1 MKMKK
6 WAIYLTI
13 ILVIGVGSFVTFSVL
28 AGQKFG
34 RIEGKIGDA
43 LSGDAV
49 WRARMRVDGKSTIKF
64 TSTSYSLTEIPPG
77 SYTLEASAPNYHDFT
92 ESIQVKKGKNVVNIA
107 MKGRE
112 IPDLKGILV
121 FTEPKG
127 KGLEIEI
134 RLTDSKRVAIINP
147 PALPFTLKGALFVRE
162 GAEEGDYEK
171 GKKIF
176 EGTIDLSWDPKDR
189 LAKNRGF
196 IPWERIEADP
206 EKEKY
211 AILELVLHTPQGD
224 FEYVVDEV
232 ELFRQVL
239 YNDGQ

>member
-49 WRARMRVDGKSTIKF
+49 WRARIRVDGKSTIKF
-64 TSTSYSLTEIPPG
+64 TSTSYSLTGVPRG

-92 ESIQVKKGKNVVNIA
+92 KSIQVRKGKNLVNIA

-121 FTEPKG
+121 FTEPKEE
-127 KGLEIEI
+127 GLEIEI
-134 RLTDSKRVAIINP
+134 RLTDSKRLAIINP
-147 PALPFTLKGALFVRE
+147 PALPFTLEGALYVRK
-162 GAEEGDYEK
+162 GGEGDYEK

-176 EGTIDLSWDPKDR
+176 EGTIDLFWDPKDR
-189 LAKNRGF
+189 LAKNKGF

-206 EKEKY
+206 EIEKH

-224 FEYVVDEV
+224 FKYVANEVD
-232 ELFRQVL
+232 LFRQIL
-239 YNDGQ
+239 